1 MANFEDFSSQS
12 DFLASLPYES
22 TLSPTTCY
30 LLGACHAQTGLS
42 TSVLMPFLQEVEN
55 SYKTGWLTKEERRRV
70 EYQVYLGALGRA
82 RELLSAYQEGK
93 VGGEGGAEP
102 SRLCDLCGEECLMDS
117 GCVTAEQCGHFCH
130 IKCSQAAIRRIML
143 RGGHEAI
150 HCPVANCTVFLP
162 EVQLQTLFGQADYQI
177 LHEYWTRSQEPA
189 TVVLCPNFHCK
200 ASTLWQASQF
210 FSCVH
215 CRHTYCLHCLSLL
228 DPSSNTHICGPHDEE
243 SLAIGA
249 EFSQGGRFKACEACG
264 YWCSLKERRV
274 TCCCGREICGKCV
287 LKRDKCTCEKSLV
300 DRILSLP
307 EELLKHI

>member
-1 MANFEDFSSQS
+1 
-12 DFLASLPYES
+12 
-22 TLSPTTCY
+22 
-30 LLGACHAQTGLS
+30 
-42 TSVLMPFLQEVEN
+42 
-55 SYKTGWLTKEERRRV
+55 
-70 EYQVYLGALGRA
+70 
-82 RELLSAYQEGK
+82 
-93 VGGEGGAEP
+93 
-102 SRLCDLCGEECLMDS
+102 
-117 GCVTAEQCGHFCH
+117 
-130 IKCSQAAIRRIML
+130 
-143 RGGHEAI
+143 
-150 HCPVANCTVFLP
+150 
-162 EVQLQTLFGQADYQI
+162 
-177 LHEYWTRSQEPA
+177 
-189 TVVLCPNFHCK
+189 
-200 ASTLWQASQF
+200 
-210 FSCVH
+210 VH